1 VTTPPIGALALQW
14 HTQIKYLMDEPFLYI
29 YGVLAV
35 DRKSFKKISPADQQT
50 FREIMGEVFKALDR
64 RNREDNI
71 KAINALHKQGIEF
84 IKPSPEALKKWFN
97 DASEVPN
104 RLVKAG
110 RLSQEMVDTLENLL
124 KEYRL
129 KESKK

>member
-1 VTTPPIGALALQW
+1 
-14 HTQIKYLMDEPFLYI
+14 
-29 YGVLAV
+29 
-35 DRKSFKKISPADQQT
+35 
-50 FREIMGEVFKALDR
+50 MGEVFKSLDR

-71 KAINALHKQGIEF
+71 KALETLHKQGIEF
-84 IKPSPEALKKWFN
+84 IKPSPEALKKWRK

-129 KESKK
+129 KESKIHE

>member
-1 VTTPPIGALALQW
+1 
-14 HTQIKYLMDEPFLYI
+14 K
-29 YGVLAV
+29 
-35 DRKSFKKISPADQQT
+35 RISTGDQQI
-50 FREIMGEVFKALDR
+50 FREIMGEVFKDLDR

-71 KAINALHKQGIEF
+71 KAVEALRKQGIEF
-84 IKPSPEALKKWFN
+84 IKPSPEALKKWCK

-104 RLVKAG
+104 RLVKAD

-129 KESKK
+129 KEGVQNP